1 MEAKQIINGQWER
14 ALALTFQLKQIIIRE
29 ACVDHV
35 QLRRPGAGGACQE
48 IAPRRIRL
56 RSFSRSLGTR
66 GDMWTPPV
74 GAGCVCTFMIVH
86 GIIIYYLWLQCKRNY
101 QLDMGHCC
109 LICMG
114 CETVY
119 IVLSLAVQWALI
131 CIQKRKERFEP
142 VFYIT
147 ASCQLT
153 RQLIEWY
160 IHLSLECI

>member
-1 MEAKQIINGQWER
+1 MASGRELWHWLFNWNKSLLEKLVWIMFNWG
-14 ALALTFQLKQIIIRE
+14 ALALVERVKRSRPDASASE
-29 ACVDHV
+29 AF
-35 QLRRPGAGGACQE
+35 PGPWEPA
-48 IAPRRIRL
+48 
-56 RSFSRSLGTR
+56 
-66 GDMWTPPV
+66 DMWTPPV

-86 GIIIYYLWLQCKRNY
+86 GIIICYLWLQCKRNY

-153 RQLIEWY
+153 RQLIDGY